1 MDATT
6 IKTSTP
12 VSLEK
17 QSFVNFVVQQPK
29 NDLSN
34 LLQYAGLATVPAAG
48 VVYAAQNLLAPIDL
62 KSGSGQLAAEAIVG
76 LAVLLVV
83 LYFANRIILYIPTYS
98 EVEYADTN
106 MLGAILPFLV
116 LLLVIDDD
124 GSGTSIGSRV
134 KELIR
139 RVAEPEDTK
148 KVANKPAEKQQQQ
161 QQQQPQHHLYPSPGM
176 PPPPAQQ
183 SQPQQQG
190 AAPDFNAMYQNDPGA
205 NIEAFNSGGGYTSF

>member
-1 MDATT
+1 MDATIT
-6 IKTSTP
+6 TP

-48 VVYAAQNLLAPIDL
+48 VVYAAQNLLSPIDL

-106 MLGAILPFLV
+106 MLGAILPFMV
-116 LLLVIDDD
+116 LLLIIDDD

-134 KELIR
+134 RELIR
-139 RVAEPEDTK
+139 RAAEPEETK
-148 KVANKPAEKQQQQ
+148 KVANKQQHQQSQQQQ
-161 QQQQPQHHLYPSPGM
+161 SQQPQQHLYPAPGM
-176 PPPPAQQ
+176 PPPPPATQP
-183 SQPQQQG
+183 PQQTG
-190 AAPDFNAMYQNDPGA
+190 APDFNAMYQTAPGA
-205 NIEAFNSGGGYTSF
+205 NIEAFNSGGGYASF

>member
-6 IKTSTP
+6 TPTSAP

-161 QQQQPQHHLYPSPGM
+161 QPQHHLYPSPGM

-205 NIEAFNSGGGYTSF
+205 NIEAFNSGGGYASF

>member
-1 MDATT
+1 MEIDPTPTA
-6 IKTSTP
+6 TSTHVP
-12 VSLEK
+12 QEK

-62 KSGSGQLAAEAIVG
+62 KSGSGQLAAEAIIG

-83 LYFANRIILYIPTYS
+83 LYFANRIIMYIPTYS
-98 EVEYADTN
+98 GMEYADTN

-134 KELIR
+134 KELIKR
-139 RVAEPEDTK
+139 IAEPEETK
-148 KVANKPAEKQQQQ
+148 KTATKDAAQTQP
-161 QQQQPQHHLYPSPGM
+161 QQPLYPSPGM
-176 PPPPAQQ
+176 PPPPATQQ
-183 SQPQQQG
+183 LPQQHQQG
-190 AAPDFNAMYQNDPGA
+190 GSPDFNAMYQSSPGA
-205 NIEAFNSGGGYTSF
+205 NIEAFNSGGGYASF